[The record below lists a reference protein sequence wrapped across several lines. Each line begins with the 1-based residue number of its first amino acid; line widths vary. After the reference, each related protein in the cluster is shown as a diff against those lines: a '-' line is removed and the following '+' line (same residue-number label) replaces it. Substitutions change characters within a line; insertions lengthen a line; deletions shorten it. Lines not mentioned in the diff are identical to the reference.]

1 MGRDPWVDALHGQ
14 QDADFLSLLDGA
26 AVLDGFDVKHLN
38 AESWQ
43 EGGEKRRN
51 CCSYAVV

>member
-1 MGRDPWVDALHGQ
+1 MGCNSSVDPLHGQ

-38 AESWQ
+38 AES
-43 EGGEKRRN
+43 
-51 CCSYAVV
+51 C